1 MIYFDH
7 NATTPLDGRVLEAML
22 PYLKSCHGNPS
33 SLHRPGRIARDAV
46 ETARAQVAALT
57 GAAPTQVVFTSGGSE
72 ANNLAIKGLAW
83 SLKPGRVCIGAT
95 EHPSVAAPARFLR
108 SQGWE
113 CRTLPVDAQGVIED
127 FALAE
132 TAENP
137 PDIVAVM
144 LANNETGVVQDVARI
159 AAVARNNGAWLHC
172 DAVQAAGKIPLSFPQ
187 TGAHLMSLS
196 GHKIYGPKGTG
207 ALIVDPS
214 VPLTPLIHGGEQEKG
229 LRGGTENVAA
239 IVGFGKAAEL
249 AAAELEEHGRRLRR
263 LRDILERSIET
274 LPGTMVF
281 AHAAERL
288 PNTLQFAVAGY
299 DGETLVM
306 LLDRHGIA
314 VSSGSACASGAREP
328 SPVVLAMGV
337 DPALATGAVRI
348 SLGKGNTE
356 AEAEEL
362 LSSLGRIIGANPPPL
377 NLTPF
382 Y

>member
-46 ETARAQVAALT
+46 ETARAQVAALA
-57 GAAPTQVVFTSGGSE
+57 GAAPSQVVFTSGGSE

-83 SLKPGRVCIGAT
+83 SLQPGRLRIGAT
-95 EHPSVAAPARFLR
+95 EHPSVAEPARFLC

-113 CRTLPVDAQGVIED
+113 CRTLPVDAQGMIED

-132 TAENP
+132 TAQNP

-144 LANNETGVVQDVARI
+144 LANNETGVIQDVARI
-159 AAVARNNGAWLHC
+159 AAVARDNGAWLHC
-172 DAVQAAGKIPLSFPQ
+172 DAVQAAGKIPLSFAQ

-249 AAAELEEHGRRLRR
+249 AAAELEEYGRRLRR
-263 LRDILERSIET
+263 LRDILERGIET

-281 AHAAERL
+281 ARAAERL
-288 PNTLQFAVAGY
+288 PNTVQFAIAGY

-306 LLDRHGIA
+306 LLDRQGLA

-328 SPVVLAMGV
+328 SPVLLAMGV
-337 DPALATGAVRI
+337 DPALAAGAVRI
-348 SLGKGNTE
+348 SLGRDNTE
-356 AEAEEL
+356 AEAEQL
-362 LSSLGRIIGANPPPL
+362 LASLGRITGVEPGP
-377 NLTPF
+377 
-382 Y
+382 

>member
-72 ANNLAIKGLAW
+72 ANNLAIKGLTW
-83 SLKPGRVCIGAT
+83 SLKPGRICIGAT

-159 AAVARNNGAWLHC
+159 AAVARNSGAWLHC
-172 DAVQAAGKIPLSFPQ
+172 DAVQAAGKTPLSFPQ

-263 LRDILERSIET
+263 LRDILERGIET

-328 SPVVLAMGV
+328 SPVLLAMGV

-362 LSSLGRIIGANPPPL
+362 LSSLGRIVGANPLP
-377 NLTPF
+377 
-382 Y
+382 

>member
-95 EHPSVAAPARFLR
+95 EHPSVAAPAQFLR

-113 CRTLPVDAQGVIED
+113 CRTLPVDAQGVIEE

-159 AAVARNNGAWLHC
+159 AAVARNSGAWLHC
-172 DAVQAAGKIPLSFPQ
+172 DAVQAAGKTPLSFPQ

-274 LPGTMVF
+274 LPGTTVF
-281 AHAAERL
+281 ARAAERL

-328 SPVVLAMGV
+328 SPVLLAMGV

-362 LSSLGRIIGANPPPL
+362 LSSLGRIIGANPPP
-377 NLTPF
+377 
-382 Y
+382 

>member
-83 SLKPGRVCIGAT
+83 SLKPGRICIGAT

-159 AAVARNNGAWLHC
+159 AAVARNSGAWLHC
-172 DAVQAAGKIPLSFPQ
+172 DAVQAAGKTPLSFPQ

-263 LRDILERSIET
+263 LRDILERGIET

-328 SPVVLAMGV
+328 SPVLLAMGV

-362 LSSLGRIIGANPPPL
+362 LSSLGRIVGANPLP
-377 NLTPF
+377 
-382 Y
+382 

>member
-7 NATTPLDGRVLEAML
+7 NATTPLDERVLEAML

-46 ETARAQVAALT
+46 ETARAQVAALA
-57 GAAPTQVVFTSGGSE
+57 GAAPAQVIFTSGGSE

-83 SLKPGRVCIGAT
+83 SLKPGRIRIGAT
-95 EHPSVAAPARFLR
+95 EHPSVAEPARFLAKH
-108 SQGWE
+108 GWD
-113 CRTLPVDAQGVIED
+113 CRILAVDAQGLIED
-127 FALAE
+127 SVLAGI
-132 TAENP
+132 AEDP
-137 PDIVAVM
+137 PDIVSVM
-144 LANNETGVVQDVARI
+144 LANNETGVIQDVARI
-159 AAVARNNGAWLHC
+159 AALDSGAWLHC
-172 DAVQAAGKIPLSFPQ
+172 DAVQAAGKIPLSFPRI
-187 TGAHLMSLS
+187 GAHLMSLS

-207 ALIVDPS
+207 ALIAAPS

-263 LRDILERSIET
+263 LRDRLERGIEK
-274 LPGTMVF
+274 LPGTTVF
-281 AHAAERL
+281 ARTPERL

-328 SPVVLAMGV
+328 SPVLLAMGV

-348 SLGKGNTE
+348 SLGRGNTE
-356 AEAEEL
+356 AEAEQL
-362 LSSLGRIIGANPPPL
+362 LTVLGRILGTDPRSC
-377 NLTPF
+377 
-382 Y
+382 

>member
-22 PYLKSCHGNPS
+22 PYLKSCYGNPS

-46 ETARAQVAALT
+46 ETARAQVAALA
-57 GAAPTQVVFTSGGSE
+57 GAAPAQVIFTSGGSE

-83 SLKPGRVCIGAT
+83 SLKPGRICVGAT

-113 CRTLPVDAQGVIED
+113 YRTLPVDTQGLIDDSALGGMAED
-127 FALAE
+127 
-132 TAENP
+132 P

-159 AAVARNNGAWLHC
+159 AAVARNSGAWLHC
-172 DAVQAAGKIPLSFPQ
+172 DAVQAAGKIPLSLPQ
-187 TGAHLMSLS
+187 IGAHLMSLS

-207 ALIVDPS
+207 ALIADPS
-214 VPLTPLIHGGEQEKG
+214 VPLTPLIHGGGQEKD

-263 LRDILERSIET
+263 LRDRLERDIEK
-274 LPGTMVF
+274 LPGTTVF
-281 AHAAERL
+281 ARTPERL
-288 PNTLQFAVAGY
+288 PNTVQFAVAGY

-314 VSSGSACASGAREP
+314 VSSGSACASGAHEP
-328 SPVVLAMGV
+328 SPVLVAMGV
-337 DPALATGAVRI
+337 DPALAAGAVRI

-356 AEAEEL
+356 AEVEQL
-362 LSSLGRIIGANPPPL
+362 LAVLGRILGADP
-377 NLTPF
+377 
-382 Y
+382 

>member
-83 SLKPGRVCIGAT
+83 SLKPGRICIGAT

-159 AAVARNNGAWLHC
+159 AAVARNSGAWLHC
-172 DAVQAAGKIPLSFPQ
+172 DAVQAAGKTPLSFPQ

-207 ALIVDPS
+207 ALIVAPS

-263 LRDILERSIET
+263 LRDILERGIET

-328 SPVVLAMGV
+328 SPVLLAMGV

-362 LSSLGRIIGANPPPL
+362 LSSLGRIVGANPLP
-377 NLTPF
+377 
-382 Y
+382 

>member
-83 SLKPGRVCIGAT
+83 SLKPGRICIGAT
-95 EHPSVAAPARFLR
+95 EHPSVAAPAQFLR
-108 SQGWE
+108 SQDWE
-113 CRTLPVDAQGVIED
+113 CRTVPVDAQGVIED

-263 LRDILERSIET
+263 LRDILERGIET

-328 SPVVLAMGV
+328 SPVLLAMGV

-362 LSSLGRIIGANPPPL
+362 LSSLGRIIGANPLP
-377 NLTPF
+377 
-382 Y
+382 

>member
-33 SLHRPGRIARDAV
+33 SVHRPGRIARDAV

-83 SLKPGRVCIGAT
+83 SLKPGRICIGAT

-159 AAVARNNGAWLHC
+159 AAVARNSGAWLHC
-172 DAVQAAGKIPLSFPQ
+172 DAVQAAGKTPLSFPQ

-263 LRDILERSIET
+263 LRDILERGIET

-328 SPVVLAMGV
+328 SPVLLAMGV

-362 LSSLGRIIGANPPPL
+362 LSSLGRIVGANPLP
-377 NLTPF
+377 
-382 Y
+382 